1 MLVDGIYW
9 EWRNDDNVNW
19 VAYPPDVSAYIEIN
33 YKKRAQKTT
42 VDLSIK
48 FPNQPYIIDLA
59 QMTQA
64 RKQTGRLREIR
75 RREGAA
81 YQQLDPPN
89 MVIIFTYLSKGSCA
103 PLTLLVPTLR
113 L

>member
-33 YKKRAQKTT
+33 YKKRAQKST

-64 RKQTGRLREIR
+64 RKQTGRLREVR
-75 RREGAA
+75 RRSSNICQNEVVLL
-81 YQQLDPPN
+81 YPYSYPL
-89 MVIIFTYLSKGSCA
+89 CA
-103 PLTLLVPTLR
+103 FRTQEEIKHN
-113 L
+113 